1 MKVFFSF
8 ILLFFAI
15 FIKAESIK
23 VDGILDEPEWENA
36 FSINEFYQTS
46 PFNLKKSKDET
57 VAYIFSNK
65 DGIYVGF
72 INKQT
77 NASMLS
83 KKTLRDEMTS
93 LSDKNSVNIDFDGD
107 GNKAYILAINLGDSY
122 FDAIKIKTG
131 DFKTDWDGDWIAKTK
146 RYDGYWVSEFY
157 LPWNLVLM
165 NQPKGNKRKIKYS
178 VARYRAK
185 EQIWVA
191 SSGSTAS
198 RPDFFEKLDSLE
210 IANYTKSRLNFFPY
224 VSSNQN
230 SITKFNDNK
239 IGAEIFYNSGTGTQ
253 INATF
258 NPDFGQA
265 ESDDVVINFSAQET
279 FYSEKRAFFNESQS
293 LFNINNYDRYSVM
306 NTRRIGSAPSYDC
319 EEENDSVEC
328 EDVKKNYSDIDYAI
342 RYTQKKGKTEL
353 GFFTAQEHDE
363 SFSIGRNFYAIRSR
377 TDFGNKTLG
386 YMMTHVDDDF
396 NNSTATVNVIDYVSV
411 KSDQLT
417 YFTDLLFSEKNDDSK
432 FGYRSQFNFQPS
444 NFSFISGSVLYF
456 DKDFQLNDFGYLRRA
471 DWIHVG
477 LGGGRLKKIDFQENS
492 AIDQFEFGFDLNY
505 DSDTVGNSNP
515 LRFDNKNAIIFKD
528 TSKLI
533 FEFGIKTSG
542 KNTTITRKNPDF
554 PFVKIKKKKN
564 ITLDFEAI
572 NYKFWTYDWRIS
584 FEQGDKYNSWD
595 SNGYKREFYK
605 IAGSY
610 FPNDNLKI
618 NLQYRVRK
626 ENEWLIWSEDNKFGL
641 YDSQQDTVSVG
652 LNWFSGNK
660 HEVRL
665 KSQFVALQADNPRS
679 LVSDKQGYLYNS
691 NESLKPFT
699 QGVVSFQIRYKYEIA
714 PLSYIYLVYSKGGS
728 NFEEDENY
736 SKSEIFNQPW
746 NNPSDEVYSIKFRLK
761 Y

>member
-72 INKQT
+72 INKQSNT
-77 NASMLS
+77 SMLS

-279 FYSEKRAFFNESQS
+279 FYSEKRAFFNENQS

-319 EEENDSVEC
+319 QEENDSVEC

-432 FGYRSQFNFQPS
+432 FGYRSQFNFQQS

-477 LGGGRLKKIDFQENS
+477 LGGGSKKIDFQENS

-505 DSDTVGNSNP
+505 DSDTGGNSNP
-515 LRFDNKNAIIFKD
+515 LGFDNKNTIIFKD
-528 TSKLI
+528 TSKLK

-679 LVSDKQGYLYNS
+679 LVSDKQGYLYDS

-714 PLSYIYLVYSKGGS
+714 SLSYIYLVYSKGGS

>member
-279 FYSEKRAFFNESQS
+279 FYSEKRAFFNENQS

-411 KSDQLT
+411 RSDQLT

-477 LGGGRLKKIDFQENS
+477 LGGGSKKIDFQENS

-679 LVSDKQGYLYNS
+679 LVSDKQGYLYDS

-736 SKSEIFNQPW
+736 SKSETFNQPW

>member
-72 INKQT
+72 INKQS

-122 FDAIKIKTG
+122 FDAIKIKAG

-279 FYSEKRAFFNESQS
+279 FYSEKRAFFNENQS

-477 LGGGRLKKIDFQENS
+477 LGGGSKKIDFQENS

-528 TSKLI
+528 TSKLK

-679 LVSDKQGYLYNS
+679 LVSDKQGYLYDS

>member
-72 INKQT
+72 INKQSNT
-77 NASMLS
+77 SMLS

-279 FYSEKRAFFNESQS
+279 FYSEKRAFFNENQS

-477 LGGGRLKKIDFQENS
+477 LGGGSKKIDFQENS

-505 DSDTVGNSNP
+505 DSDTGGNSNP

-528 TSKLI
+528 TSKLK

-679 LVSDKQGYLYNS
+679 LVSDKQGYLYDS

>member
-185 EQIWVA
+185 EQTWVA

-279 FYSEKRAFFNESQS
+279 FYSEKRAFFNENQS

-477 LGGGRLKKIDFQENS
+477 LGGGSKKIDFQENS

-505 DSDTVGNSNP
+505 DSDTGGNSNP

-528 TSKLI
+528 TSKLK

-641 YDSQQDTVSVG
+641 YDSQQDTVLVG

-679 LVSDKQGYLYNS
+679 LVSDKQGYLYDS

>member
-265 ESDDVVINFSAQET
+265 ESDDVVINFSSQET